1 MWPQIHRIDLYP
13 AHKAIIFP
21 NTYQLDF
28 IQWTERYPIFEQ
40 LEPS

>member
-28 IQWTERYPIFEQ
+28 IQWTA
-40 LEPS
+40 LSNVLNN